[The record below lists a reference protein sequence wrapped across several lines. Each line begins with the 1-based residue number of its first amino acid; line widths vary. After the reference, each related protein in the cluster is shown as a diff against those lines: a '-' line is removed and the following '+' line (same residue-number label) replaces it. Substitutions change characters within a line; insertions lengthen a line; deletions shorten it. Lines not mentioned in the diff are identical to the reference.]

1 MAPRPT
7 LMPPPLLSVEEAAEI
22 TQTCT
27 KWIRTQI
34 AAGGLRAH
42 RFGRMVRIAP
52 EDLAVFIRSHRD

>member
-1 MAPRPT
+1 
-7 LMPPPLLSVEEAAEI
+7 MPPPLLSVEEAAEI

-34 AAGGLRAH
+34 AAGRLRAH

-52 EDLAVFIRSHRD
+52 EDLAAFIRSHRD